1 MEEVMDS
8 IKKVNVHFDAFVK
21 SIKEVR
27 ESVREED
34 EFTRGYLECM
44 KEVIEASVSG
54 EFSGWLETIEKRSD
68 MRYRGDVIDEIME
81 GLDHLLE
88 AYKAREE

>member
-1 MEEVMDS
+1 MSS
-8 IKKVNVHFDAFVK
+8 IDKVNEHFEAFVK

-34 EFTRGYLECM
+34 EYTRGYLDCM
-44 KEVIEASVSG
+44 KEVIETSISG

-88 AYKAREE
+88 AYKSQGE